1 MMTPKEELIQA
12 IERSPD
18 GIVQELLGVLK
29 VLQAQQLTTEI
40 AQSTKPLQKRHPA
53 KAGSAKGRVWI
64 SEDFDEP
71 LEDFKEYME

>member
-18 GIVQELLGVLK
+18 EIVQELLAVLK
-29 VLQAQQLTTEI
+29 ALRTQQVTTEI
-40 AQSTKPLQKRHPA
+40 ATEALQKCHPA

-64 SEDFDEP
+64 SDDFDES
-71 LEDFKEYME
+71 LEDFKVYME

>member
-1 MMTPKEELIQA
+1 MTPKEELIQA

-29 VLQAQQLTTEI
+29 ALQAQQVTTEI
-40 AQSTKPLQKRHPA
+40 ATEPLQKRHPA

-64 SEDFDEP
+64 SDDFDEP